1 MGIES
6 DQLVFDYLSR
16 VGDLAQQRGLP
27 AAARMQLVAGLRAR
41 IDAQKPDTVPGVK
54 RMLARLGTPEAVVTA
69 ARTGDAPPEAE
80 AAGSRPGWRTGLLGK
95 IPGPR
100 DGAPRPG
107 FLRKP
112 ARPAPEPDPGG
123 APPHLAGADELGEA
137 DDPPDWWRVEASPYA
152 AQESVP
158 GFIGGIEL
166 PEVWE
171 RPKAAEAA
179 EAAGSADEPEGADD
193 ADPEDG
199 RRRLPRLLRRAL
211 ARRGGAPDP
220 DTPAAEATDDPED
233 APEEPPASPW
243 AWLSPVPALAVVL
256 LLAGAVVGSWLALA
270 GGWGL
275 LYVSRR
281 LTRAEV
287 KFAVLGVPGVALCGL
302 LVWLWGRAGGRWGDR
317 VAPGAVG
324 QALLDGLPGVARV
337 AAVLSSGYVLWRL
350 RLRRSA

>member
-27 AAARMQLVAGLRAR
+27 AAARMQLVAGLRSR

-54 RMLARLGTPEAVVTA
+54 RMLARLGTPEALVAA
-69 ARTGDAPPEAE
+69 ARSGDAPPEVE
-80 AAGSRPGWRTGLLGK
+80 PAGSGPGWRSGLLGK
-95 IPGPR
+95 VPGPR
-100 DGAPRPG
+100 DGTPRPG

-123 APPHLAGADELGEA
+123 APPHLAGADELGDA

-152 AQESVP
+152 AEESVP

-171 RPKAAEAA
+171 RPEAEAA
-179 EAAGSADEPEGADD
+179 EAADGADD

-199 RRRLPRLLRRAL
+199 RRSLPRLLRRAL
-211 ARRGGAPDP
+211 ARRRAPGP
-220 DTPAAEATDDPED
+220 EAEAEDDPAGEPED
-233 APEEPPASPW
+233 APEEPPASSW

-287 KFAVLGVPGVALCGL
+287 KFAVLGVPGAALCGL
-302 LVWLWGRAGGRWGDR
+302 LVWLWGRFDGRWGER

-324 QALLDGLPGVARV
+324 QALLEGLPGVARV

-350 RLRRSA
+350 RRSY